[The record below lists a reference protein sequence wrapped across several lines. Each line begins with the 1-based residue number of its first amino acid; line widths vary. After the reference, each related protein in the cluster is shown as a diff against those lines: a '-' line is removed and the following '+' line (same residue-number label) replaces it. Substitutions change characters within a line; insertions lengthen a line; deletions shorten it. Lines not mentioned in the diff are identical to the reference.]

1 MITNSRNL
9 FIVRKI
15 QIGFYFKK
23 NMVIQSLFF
32 LEYILFKTYTV
43 KNEVFLADI
52 KLKWLY
58 EQLTKSDQLDKS
70 LYNLKP
76 LIQNNKSK
84 KYLLNLLSDF
94 SGIIDFSDKK
104 EFFQNFKKF
113 NCNFNKILNLFNK
126 NFITSYKFQIL
137 YYFYVNEINQI
148 KDYNELFLKSE
159 KKIDL
164 AESVFIE
171 IFLKKCTFNATKIS
185 KFKYLFYLLKEL
197 IKK

>member
-1 MITNSRNL
+1 VITNSRNL
-9 FIVRKI
+9 FFVRKI

-58 EQLTKSDQLDKS
+58 EQLTKSDELDKS

-126 NFITSYKFQIL
+126 NFTTSYKFQIL

-171 IFLKKCTFNATKIS
+171 IFLKKCTFNSTKIS

>member
-1 MITNSRNL
+1 VITNSRNL

-113 NCNFNKILNLFNK
+113 NYNFNKILNLFNK

>member
-58 EQLTKSDQLDKS
+58 EQLTKSDELDKS

-126 NFITSYKFQIL
+126 NFTTSYKFQIL

>member
-1 MITNSRNL
+1 
-9 FIVRKI
+9 
-15 QIGFYFKK
+15 
-23 NMVIQSLFF
+23 MVIQSLFF

-58 EQLTKSDQLDKS
+58 EQLTKSDELDKS

-126 NFITSYKFQIL
+126 NFTTSYKFQIL

-171 IFLKKCTFNATKIS
+171 IFLKKCTFNSTKIS

>member
-9 FIVRKI
+9 FFVRKI

-58 EQLTKSDQLDKS
+58 EQLTKSDELDKS

-126 NFITSYKFQIL
+126 NFTTSYKFQIL

-171 IFLKKCTFNATKIS
+171 IFLKKCTFNSTKIS